1 MKRLRLILGDQLNA
15 DHTWFATVDP
25 DVTYVM
31 MEVRSETDY
40 VVHHAQKVIAIFA
53 AMRRFADLL
62 RQRGHTVRYLR
73 IGDADNTQNILKNLD
88 YVTHEVGASHTAG
101 TNRRYDGT
109 LSYRSHRCR
118 DDVHGKEAMVDGDV
132 LSRHAPA
139 IQRPP

>member
-1 MKRLRLILGDQLNA
+1 M
-15 DHTWFATVDP
+15 VDP

-73 IGDADNTQNILKNLD
+73 IGDADNTQDILKNLD
-88 YVTHEVGASHTAG
+88 YVTHEVGASHTTG
-101 TNRRYDGT
+101 TNRSYDGT
-109 LSYRSHRCR
+109 LSYRSH
-118 DDVHGKEAMVDGDV
+118 
-132 LSRHAPA
+132 
-139 IQRPP
+139 